1 LTKREKNLDSTGHDT
16 PEEIDEAEG
25 LMEQLSEVELRYI
38 SEENRKLAQQANIY
52 LQT

>member
-1 LTKREKNLDSTGHDT
+1 LISTSHDT

-25 LMEQLSEVELRYI
+25 LMEWLSGMELRCFNK
-38 SEENRKLAQQANIY
+38 ENRKLAQQDNIF